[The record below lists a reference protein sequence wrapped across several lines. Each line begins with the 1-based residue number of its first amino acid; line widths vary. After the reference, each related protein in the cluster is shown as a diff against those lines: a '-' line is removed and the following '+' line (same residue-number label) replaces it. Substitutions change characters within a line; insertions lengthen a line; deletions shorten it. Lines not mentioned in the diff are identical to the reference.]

1 MTNAVEAEG
10 VQSQKGSFRLGPCT
24 FVVGPRARVAIVG
37 PSGSGKSTLLRCIA
51 GLDRATAGVIRVHGV
66 VVRDEHHSVPA
77 DRRGTGFVFQDGALW
92 PHMTA
97 VQHLRFAAPHMTNE
111 SARALLARGGIEHV
125 ANRRP
130 AEMSGGEAQRLG
142 LLRALAAEPKVLLL
156 DEPLRSV
163 DVHQR
168 DALVLLVRELADER
182 GIPTILVT
190 HDRDE
195 ALALADE
202 ILVMREGRIVERGA
216 AASLLQS
223 PKSAFAAAF
232 LGGAACLPVERARDG
247 FVATPF
253 GETPAH
259 GDASTLRLVLMP
271 GDLEATAPHGSGPRA
286 RAIATVPHGDAF
298 LVRASFRGQIVAAHA
313 PASIR
318 PGDELE
324 LRMRRPLRVLPWDAA
339 SLP

>member
-10 VQSQKGSFRLGPCT
+10 LQCEKGSFRLGPCSFT
-24 FVVGPRARVAIVG
+24 AGPRARLAIVG

-51 GLDRATAGVIRVHGV
+51 GLDRATKGVIRVHGE
-66 VVRDEHHSVPA
+66 VVRDDRSATPP
-77 DRRGTGFVFQDGALW
+77 DRRGIGFVFQDGALW

-97 VQHLRFAAPHMTNE
+97 MQHLRFAAPRMSDE
-111 SARALLARGGIEHV
+111 SASSLLARGGIEHV
-125 ANRRP
+125 KDRRP

-182 GIPTILVT
+182 GIATILVT

-216 AASLLQS
+216 ATALLQA
-223 PKSAFAAAF
+223 PQSAFAAAF
-232 LGGAACLPVERARDG
+232 LGGAACLPVERARPG

-253 GETPAH
+253 GETAAH
-259 GDASTLRLVLMP
+259 GDASALRLVLMP
-271 GDLEATAPHGSGPRA
+271 GDLEATPPAGNGLRA

-298 LVRASFRGQIVAAHA
+298 LVRASVLGQIVAAHSA
-313 PASIR
+313 VSIR

-324 LRMRRPLRVLPWDAA
+324 LRLRRPLRVLPWDAA
-339 SLP
+339 SVP